1 MAPADPDPFREGP
14 AATDTG
20 GRNTKLLSL
29 IAGTC
34 LTFAALLTDTAAQPD
49 CKTVEDFAKAKVG
62 ELPSDWKVRKDTAK
76 DAYRVAE
83 ESGLRFLRA
92 TVKGLGVQAAKE
104 YEWDL
109 GAYPMLVWSWRP
121 LEFPKGADE
130 RNSKTNDSV
139 LSVYMLVPYSRVRG
153 PKAVKYIWSEKVP
166 VGTRLDSNT
175 GLTQVRVLR
184 SGASE
189 KKGEFVEERVNVLED
204 YKKYFNEKETP
215 KPAGI
220 AVLTDSDDTNSSAQ
234 GDYAN
239 FRVCRQ

>member
-1 MAPADPDPFREGP
+1 MRTIGVM
-14 AATDTG
+14 T
-20 GRNTKLLSL
+20 L
-29 IAGTC
+29 IA
-34 LTFAALLTDTAAQPD
+34 ALVLGASPVWTAAQPD
-49 CKTVEDFAKAKVG
+49 CRTIDDFSKDKVG
-62 ELPSDWKVRKDTAK
+62 EPPSDWKLRKDTAK

-92 TVKGLGVQAAKE
+92 AVKGLGVQAARE

-109 GAYPMLVWSWRP
+109 SAYPMLVWSWRP

-130 RNSKTNDSV
+130 RNSSTNDSA
-139 LSVYMLVPYSRVRG
+139 LAVYMLVPYSRVRG

-166 VGTRLDSNT
+166 AGTRLDSNT

-184 SGASE
+184 SGAPE
-189 KKGEFVEERVNVLED
+189 KKGEWVEERVNVLED
-204 YKKYFNEKETP
+204 YKKYFDVNEAP

-220 AVLTDSDDTNSSAQ
+220 AVLTDSDDTKSSAQ